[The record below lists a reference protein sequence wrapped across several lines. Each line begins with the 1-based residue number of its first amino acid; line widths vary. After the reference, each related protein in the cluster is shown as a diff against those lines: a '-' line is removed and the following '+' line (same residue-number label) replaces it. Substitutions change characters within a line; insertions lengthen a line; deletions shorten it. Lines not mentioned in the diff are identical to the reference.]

1 MSIINQQKGEKML
14 TIEQIKKL
22 LEDRHL
28 SIVAKNAGIGEATI
42 FRLAKGK
49 NVAYQT
55 VKKLSDYLE
64 GQLENAKQQ

>member
-22 LEDRHL
+22 LVDRHL

-49 NVAYQT
+49 NVAYPT

-64 GQLENAKQQ
+64 GQLENAKQ

>member
-1 MSIINQQKGEKML
+1 ML

-28 SIVAKNAGIGEATI
+28 SVVAKNAGIGEATI

-49 NVAYQT
+49 NVAYST

-64 GQLENAKQQ
+64 GQLENAKQ

>member
-1 MSIINQQKGEKML
+1 ML
-14 TIEQIKKL
+14 TIEQLKKL

-49 NVAYQT
+49 NVAYPT

>member
-1 MSIINQQKGEKML
+1 ML

-49 NVAYQT
+49 NVAYPT
-55 VKKLSDYLE
+55 VKKLSDY
-64 GQLENAKQQ
+64 

>member
-1 MSIINQQKGEKML
+1 ML

-28 SIVAKNAGIGEATI
+28 SIVAKKAGIGEATI

-49 NVAYQT
+49 NVAYPT

-64 GQLENAKQQ
+64 GQL

>member
-49 NVAYQT
+49 NVAYPT
-55 VKKLSDYLE
+55 IKKLSDYLE